1 MIEDIRAEVYGIRAT
16 KDVGSEV
23 AVKIVG
29 GKVIRFPTDEYFVLG
44 EPMLV
49 RLVRTSPN
57 DVLTTG

>member
-1 MIEDIRAEVYGIRAT
+1 MIEDIRGEVYGVRAT
-16 KDVGSEV
+16 QGRGSEV

-49 RLVRTSPN
+49 RLVRPSSS
-57 DVLTTG
+57 DVLTIG